1 MPAICEVPYEGLF
14 TIEASRGTMDAQK
27 RALSLQLGRWEGSWE
42 DVCCAGPSCDLR
54 ICLQDHPSEHHGR
67 SASHVSESAA
77 TRPTFLETSTVN
89 TGQCKASQ

>member
-1 MPAICEVPYEGLF
+1 MLRKEHYHC
-14 TIEASRGTMDAQK
+14 
-27 RALSLQLGRWEGSWE
+27 SWV
-42 DVCCAGPSCDLR
+42 DGKAAGKVCCAGPSCDLR